1 MCIFWTNFRTK
12 FIWKDQIEDNKPSL
26 FPSSCSQ
33 LHTGEA
39 MASVPSIGCLL
50 AKNQYYRKSSIS
62 SDSSL
67 TGSDSVNFMDDDKFQ
82 QGFPEVAES
91 TWWFKSFFHP
101 GPVLSNVRSKDPSTA
116 LIVDAGNQDVLP
128 AEVPRGK
135 PSISSTA
142 ANAEDF
148 FLW

>member
-1 MCIFWTNFRTK
+1 
-12 FIWKDQIEDNKPSL
+12 
-26 FPSSCSQ
+26 
-33 LHTGEA
+33 

-148 FLW
+148 FLCSIHKRHGVNPDVQQLMIG

>member
-1 MCIFWTNFRTK
+1 
-12 FIWKDQIEDNKPSL
+12 
-26 FPSSCSQ
+26 
-33 LHTGEA
+33 

-148 FLW
+148 FLWDINSHPRIIKGLVNQRSSWNSEPRGKDHLTLRMMRT